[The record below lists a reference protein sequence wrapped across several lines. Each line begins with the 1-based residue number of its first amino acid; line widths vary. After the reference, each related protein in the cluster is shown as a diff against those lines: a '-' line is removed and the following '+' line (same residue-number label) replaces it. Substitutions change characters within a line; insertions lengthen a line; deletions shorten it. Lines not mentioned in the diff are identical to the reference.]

1 MNFLEKSSQKTLF
14 QKKRAKN
21 RLFISEVLKFTKI
34 LVLSHRSKYFTLLYT
49 SMPRSKETSLTKKPL
64 SLPLPSPSPLSLP
77 LSQPVVPKNSFA
89 TTVKEGFG
97 LGLGASIARN
107 IVDRILSPKIEQ
119 KDKTPYELCLEQ
131 TKHDKDA
138 CAVFKQ
144 S

>member
-1 MNFLEKSSQKTLF
+1 
-14 QKKRAKN
+14 
-21 RLFISEVLKFTKI
+21 
-34 LVLSHRSKYFTLLYT
+34 
-49 SMPRSKETSLTKKPL
+49 MPRSKETSLTKKPL
-64 SLPLPSPSPLSLP
+64 SLPLPSPSPLALP

-131 TKHDKDA
+131 TKYDKDA
-138 CAVFKQ
+138 CAVFK
-144 S
+144 